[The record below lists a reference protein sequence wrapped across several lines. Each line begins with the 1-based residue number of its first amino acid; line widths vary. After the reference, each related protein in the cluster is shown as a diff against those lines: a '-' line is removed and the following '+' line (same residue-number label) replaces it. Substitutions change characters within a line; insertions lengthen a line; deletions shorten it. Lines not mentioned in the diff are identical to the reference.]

1 MVTNIP
7 QRYDGVFRISRECCE
22 AIVHDAAHIIR
33 VGDKALI
40 PGEDI
45 KKKHENP
52 KPDILDPVISRLF
65 MQHAKY
71 IQYIHE
77 TMRN

>member
-1 MVTNIP
+1 MVF
-7 QRYDGVFRISRECCE
+7 FRISRECCE

-45 KKKHENP
+45 KKQE
-52 KPDILDPVISRLF
+52 
-65 MQHAKY
+65 
-71 IQYIHE
+71 E
-77 TMRN
+77 T